1 MPETPVGADA
11 PAAERGVRRGGPAAA
26 QRARAIRL
34 LILDVDGVLTDGRL
48 YYGPD
53 GAEIKAFHAQDGSAM
68 KMLMGAGIP
77 IAIVTGRRSEAVQ
90 RRARELGVA
99 WLYDGVADKARAL
112 ESLCAESGVAPEH
125 MAHVG
130 DDIADLALFD
140 RVGMS
145 FSVPDAHP
153 MVAAAAHCVT
163 ERPGGAGAVREVCD
177 LILHAQGKW
186 TEALRSS
193 L

>member
-1 MPETPVGADA
+1 MPEGAA
-11 PAAERGVRRGGPAAA
+11 GPGGERKATGPTVAM
-26 QRARAIRL
+26 RARAVRL

-53 GAEIKAFHAQDGSAM
+53 GAEYKAFHAQDGSAM
-68 KMLMGAGIP
+68 KMLMQAGVP
-77 IAIVTGRRSEAVQ
+77 IAIITGRRSEAVT
-90 RRARELGVA
+90 RRAQELGVR
-99 WLYDGVADKARAL
+99 WLYDGVADKAQAL
-112 ESLCAESGVAPEH
+112 AQLVAESGVEALH

-140 RVGMS
+140 RVGLS
-145 FSVPDAHP
+145 FSVPDGHP
-153 MVAAAAHCVT
+153 LVTAAAHCVT
-163 ERPGGAGAVREVCD
+163 ERTGGAGAVQEVCN

-186 TEALRSS
+186 KAALEAS

>member
-1 MPETPVGADA
+1 MPETAGANA
-11 PAAERGVRRGGPAAA
+11 PAAAERAVRGGGLPVAE
-26 QRARAIRL
+26 RARAIRL

-48 YYGPD
+48 YYGAD
-53 GAEIKAFHAQDGSAM
+53 GAEFKAFHAQDGSAM

-77 IAIVTGRRSEAVQ
+77 IAIITGRRSEAVQ

-99 WLYDGVADKARAL
+99 WLYDGVSDKARAL
-112 ESLCAESGVAPEH
+112 EALSAESGIAAEY

-163 ERPGGAGAVREVCD
+163 ERAGGAGAVREVCD